1 MNPALGAPGLA
12 AGERLG
18 EIDETVGISISDR
31 PDHEHEHEHQERGK
45 NEPPVSACAAR
56 IIHLGSSVFWT
67 LEK

>member
-1 MNPALGAPGLA
+1 LGAPGLA

-31 PDHEHEHEHQERGK
+31 PDHEHEHQEHGK

-56 IIHLGSSVFWT
+56 IIHLGSSGFQDAG
-67 LEK
+67 E